1 MQKAIYSIKDEKNK
15 RVYIGETM
23 NLTDRFINHKEE
35 LDNNTHINKRLQS
48 EYNSEDFKFCI
59 ELLLDESICMT
70 NEEFKM
76 LLLMLERK
84 TINKYKEV
92 GYEVFNAEDSL
103 QRVLQCDK
111 KLFSDDT
118 KEYSAE
124 EIEELFIRV
133 NSKLKTLKQIDTL
146 LYETKLRLKDLYNK
160 RELICAEV
168 IARDTWR
175 LNEEKAYYTLKSS
188 FRIGII
194 SGDDYDTY
202 VINEE
207 LKAKIEKALDSY
219 YAIYSLQYLM

>member
-1 MQKAIYSIKDEKNK
+1 
-15 RVYIGETM
+15 
-23 NLTDRFINHKEE
+23 
-35 LDNNTHINKRLQS
+35 
-48 EYNSEDFKFCI
+48 
-59 ELLLDESICMT
+59 
-70 NEEFKM
+70 
-76 LLLMLERK
+76 MLERK
-84 TINKYKEV
+84 TINKYKSE

-133 NSKLKTLKQIDTL
+133 NSKLKTLKQIDIL
-146 LYETKLRLKDLYNK
+146 LYETKFRLKDLYNK

-168 IARDTWR
+168 ICRDTWR

-188 FRIGII
+188 YRNGII
-194 SGDDYDTY
+194 SGDNYDTY

>member
-1 MQKAIYSIKDEKNK
+1 
-15 RVYIGETM
+15 
-23 NLTDRFINHKEE
+23 
-35 LDNNTHINKRLQS
+35 
-48 EYNSEDFKFCI
+48 
-59 ELLLDESICMT
+59 
-70 NEEFKM
+70 M

-84 TINKYKEV
+84 TINKYIAD

-124 EIEELFIRV
+124 ETEELFIRV

-146 LYETKLRLKDLYNK
+146 LYETKFRLKDLYNK

-188 FRIGII
+188 FREGII
-194 SGDDYDTY
+194 SGDEYDTY

-219 YAIYSLQYLM
+219 SAIYSLQYLM